1 MRVFLT
7 ILSLFSI
14 SILPQSITFDF
25 HSPENIKKFADYL
38 FCQGDY
44 LRAVEEYESIK
55 NINFNDTINFKIML
69 CYSEIGLYQMSNLSE
84 VRLSNSVFKNEAE
97 CLSLKNRFK
106 ESSNSFYQLSEIQL
120 YPFSTEDSFTLNYFN
135 KLTSASFLLGSS
147 ELISEDEIINPFDGS
162 ETKTIASFY
171 DMKTNP
177 PYKSPALAG
186 VLSAVI
192 PGSGKMYV
200 NEWGDGITA
209 LLATGL
215 LAFLAYDNFRADHK
229 TRAWIFTGLDAF
241 FYAGNVY
248 GSIAAAQ
255 IFNAR
260 INFEFSEGI
269 KLFLEQE
276 NYFLPQYDFCN

>member
-1 MRVFLT
+1 MKYCLIFFFL
-7 ILSLFSI
+7 IPLST
-14 SILPQSITFDF
+14 LPQSSFDF
-25 HSPENIKKFADYL
+25 HSPENIKKFADHL

-55 NINFNDTINFKIML
+55 NSNLNDTIDFKIML

-84 VRLSNSVFKNEAE
+84 VRLSKSIFKKEAE

-106 ESSNSFYQLSEIQL
+106 ASPNSFYKISEIKV
-120 YPFSTEDSFTLNYFN
+120 YPFSKEDRLTLNYFQ
-135 KLTSASFLLGSS
+135 KLTSVSFLLGSN
-147 ELISEDEIINPFDGS
+147 ELISKDEIINPFDGY
-162 ETKTIASFY
+162 EKKTMLSFY
-171 DMKTNP
+171 EMKVNP
-177 PYKSPALAG
+177 ACKSPALAG
-186 VLSAVI
+186 VFSAVI

-200 NEWGDGITA
+200 GEWGDGITA
-209 LLATGL
+209 LLATSL

-229 TRAWIFTGLDAF
+229 TRAWIFTGLGAF

-269 KLFLEQE
+269 NLFLEQK
-276 NYFLPQYDFCN
+276 NYFMPEYDFCN